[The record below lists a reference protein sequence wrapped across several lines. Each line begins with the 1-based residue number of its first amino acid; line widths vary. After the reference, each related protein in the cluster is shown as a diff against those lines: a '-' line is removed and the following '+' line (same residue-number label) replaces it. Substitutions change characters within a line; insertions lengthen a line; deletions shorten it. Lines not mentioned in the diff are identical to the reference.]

1 MHTTLAAQLA
11 QLELG
16 HLAIDRNGPGG
27 TTDLPDS
34 EAVEQTL
41 AAIWS
46 DLLALF
52 PDTAIEDDAEEI
64 AWGLV
69 NLFHRAAAKRGSQLD
84 RATDEIR
91 CLLASADGSEVHS
104 SELERQI
111 ARAQMAEAA
120 MLALESFRE
129 AAAELYLNETGS
141 SWRPATGSRPNHGA
155 ALTSAVVEGRDY
167 LRARTESRRRAAM
180 PEGTP
185 VLFAGGRLSF
195 GSANDA
201 KTVANHVWETLDRVR
216 EHVADMVLVH
226 GGDTRGLD
234 RIAAAWAER
243 CKIAQVAFA
252 LDRRLG
258 ARTGFRRN
266 EQMLSLNPRCL
277 IAFAGNGV
285 LERLVI
291 AAKAKGVHVVDRRGP
306 LGTNPKRLAGAAS
319 GGATDMWAGH
329 AWIIV
334 AYRSSSASSEPS
346 QLSQM
351 ISLRLAAPIKI
362 RQSRV

>member
-1 MHTTLAAQLA
+1 MHTSLAVQLA

-16 HLAIDRNGPGG
+16 HLAIDRSERPA
-27 TTDLPDS
+27 TTGLPDS

-69 NLFHRAAAKRGSQLD
+69 NLFHRAAAKRGAQVD

-104 SELERQI
+104 SELEQQI
-111 ARAQMAEAA
+111 ARAQAAEAA
-120 MLALESFRE
+120 MIGLEAMRE
-129 AAAELYLNETGS
+129 AAARLYLSETGS
-141 SWRPATGSRPNHGA
+141 SWRPATGSRPSHSA
-155 ALTSAVVEGRDY
+155 TLTSAVVEGRDY
-167 LRARTESRRRAAM
+167 LRARSESRRRAAI

-195 GSANDA
+195 ASADDA
-201 KTVANHVWETLDRVR
+201 KALADSIWQTLDKVR

-226 GGDTRGLD
+226 GGDSRGLD

-243 CKIAQVAFA
+243 RKVAQVAFG

-258 ARTGFRRN
+258 SRAGFRRN
-266 EQMLSLNPRCL
+266 EQMLSLKPRCL
-277 IAFAGNGV
+277 VAYSGNGV

-291 AAKAKGVHVVDRRGP
+291 QAKEKGVHVVDRRGP
-306 LGTNPKRLAGAAS
+306 LGTNPKFAA
-319 GGATDMWAGH
+319 
-329 AWIIV
+329 
-334 AYRSSSASSEPS
+334 R
-346 QLSQM
+346 Q
-351 ISLRLAAPIKI
+351 AA
-362 RQSRV
+362 RG